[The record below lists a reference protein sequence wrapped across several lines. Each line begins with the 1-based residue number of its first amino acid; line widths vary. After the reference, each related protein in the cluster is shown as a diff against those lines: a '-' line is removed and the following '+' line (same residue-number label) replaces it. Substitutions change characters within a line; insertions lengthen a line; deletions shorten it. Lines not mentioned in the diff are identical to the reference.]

1 MLKYVRVALVFIK
14 VTLTDSL
21 KTIQCDCDR
30 DYSENT
36 L

>member
-14 VTLTDSL
+14 VTDSL